1 MSNKPI
7 YTELDIAKLH
17 QLLNVIDTSNK
28 KDNAA
33 IIIKFGAT
41 WCGPCQRIKS
51 QCHNLFAQMPENVIC
66 FDIDVDDNMELYVAY
81 KAKKMVTSIP
91 TILGYTNNPDRDKNH
106 WYAPDQSVTGSQPSA
121 IEAFFKNVFAAS
133 K

>member
-1 MSNKPI
+1 MSKIPV
-7 YTELDIAKLH
+7 YTELNVSKLH
-17 QLLNVIDTSNK
+17 ELLNVIDTSDK

-41 WCGPCQRIKS
+41 WCGPCQRIKPL
-51 QCHNLFAQMPENVIC
+51 CHNLFAQMPKNVIC
-66 FDIDVDDNMELYVAY
+66 FDIDVDDNMEIYVAY

-91 TILGYTNNPDRDKNH
+91 TILGYIHNPTRDKNH
-106 WYAPDQSVTGSQPSA
+106 WYAPDLSITGSQPNA
-121 IEAFFKNVFAAS
+121 IEQFFKNILAKS